1 MKKSIMFG
9 CATLLAAFALST
21 SISSF
26 AKPLELNGFCR
37 FLSTDGN
44 ASFGTCISDPD
55 IKECD
60 TALGTNGAVNTDCP
74 R

>member
-1 MKKSIMFG
+1 
-9 CATLLAAFALST
+9 LD
-21 SISSF
+21 
-26 AKPLELNGFCR
+26 LNGFCR